1 MGFAQVPGREGLGDE
16 AVFLILLLGGGLGL
30 ALFALGQG
38 FVLTAAAEF
47 FKSTFG
53 LDLGFET
60 LEGTIDRLSFF
71 DGDFWHEWVLWQDNG

>member
-1 MGFAQVPGREGLGDE
+1 MGFAQVPGLEGLGDE
-16 AVFLILLLGGGLGL
+16 AVFLILLFSGRLGF

-71 DGDFWHEWVLWQDNG
+71 DDDFWHEWVLWQDNG